1 MANRSSPAYRTKRPA
16 ASAGH
21 VPKGAQ
27 IAVLLKRPES
37 ASRLR
42 GAVLGTYLSFL
53 VILGAAAVV
62 GQAILA
68 LCGARRWSHLA
79 PAVGIAAL
87 LPIAWAT
94 VRLPGR
100 GTAALIAIAVAAA
113 ASALFLR
120 SRVEELGAAL
130 RAGVPVAI
138 AGALAASLPFFVAGR
153 FGILGTGLDPDMS
166 QHLLTAA
173 RLADGHGARL
183 VSAGYPLGP
192 HSVVVAVSA
201 LGPSLVHAFDGL
213 ALAGAVAS
221 CLVPLA
227 ILSRLDRVSRIAGC
241 LLTGLAYM
249 AASYLVQGAF
259 KESLEALFV
268 LAFAVG
274 LHLLA
279 RRELTPATAPRVL
292 RAAPLAVLAI
302 GAVYSYSFPG
312 LLWLVLAAAIWA
324 AAELWLRL
332 RDESLAAAV
341 VAARRSAVAA
351 AGAVAIV
358 AVVGAPEVGR
368 MIDFASFQ
376 TFNPKG
382 PGLGNLFNRLS
393 PLEALGIWPSGDFR
407 VEPGGGFA
415 PAIVFWLG
423 SALAAVALA
432 WGLWWW
438 LRRRELAV
446 PSALA
451 AAALLVLYGLV
462 AGTPY
467 QEAKAIA
474 IAAPPA
480 MLVAVRP
487 LLEAVPARRASG
499 RARLAGL
506 AALAFV
512 LAAAGSSALA
522 LVNGP
527 VGPATYTPALTDL
540 RDSLG
545 KRSVLVLASPRFLAD
560 EHGRDYLVWEL
571 RGGRICVAAQRPTSA
586 RPPPAGVSRV
596 IASSPTAAPPF
607 AGLRLERRAGQYTV
621 WVRRPLPAGVGRC
634 PLIAPGGARANPA
647 SD

>member
-1 MANRSSPAYRTKRPA
+1 
-16 ASAGH
+16 
-21 VPKGAQ
+21 
-27 IAVLLKRPES
+27 
-37 ASRLR
+37 
-42 GAVLGTYLSFL
+42 VLGTYLSFL
-53 VILGAAAVV
+53 LILGAAALA

-79 PAVGIAAL
+79 PAVGLGAV

-100 GTAALIAIAVAAA
+100 GTAALIAIAVVAAV
-113 ASALFLR
+113 SALFLWGR
-120 SRVEELGAAL
+120 AEDLGAAL
-130 RAGVPVAI
+130 RAGVPVAL
-138 AGALAASLPFFVAGR
+138 AAAVAASLPFFVAGR

-183 VSAGYPLGP
+183 VNAGYPLGP
-192 HSVVVAVSA
+192 HSIVVAVSA
-201 LGPSLVHAFDGL
+201 LGPSLVHGFDGL
-213 ALAGAVAS
+213 ALAVAVAS
-221 CLVPLA
+221 CLAPLA
-227 ILSRLDRVSRIAGC
+227 ILSRLDPVRRIGGC

-279 RRELTPATAPRVL
+279 RGELTPPTAPRML
-292 RAAPLAVLAI
+292 GAAPLAVLAI

-332 RDESLAAAV
+332 RDGTLAGAV
-341 VAARRSAVAA
+341 AAARRSAAAA

-358 AVVGAPEVGR
+358 AVGAAPEVGR
-368 MIDFASFQ
+368 MVDFASFQ

-415 PAIVFWLG
+415 PAIAFWLG
-423 SALAAVALA
+423 SALAAAALA
-432 WGLWWW
+432 WGVWWW

-487 LLEAVPARRASG
+487 LLEAASARRASA
-499 RARLAGL
+499 RARLAAL

-512 LAAAGSSALA
+512 LAAAASSALSLA
-522 LVNGP
+522 NGP

-540 RDSLG
+540 RHSLG
-545 KRSVLVLASPRFLAD
+545 KRSVLVLATPGFLAD

-571 RGGRICVAAQRPTSA
+571 RGGRICVAVEGRASA
-586 RPPPAGVSRV
+586 GPPPARVSRV
-596 IASSPTAAPPF
+596 ITSSPGAAPPF
-607 AGLRLERRAGQYTV
+607 AGLRLERRAGPYTV
-621 WVRRPLPAGVGRC
+621 WVRRPPPAGVGHC

>member
-1 MANRSSPAYRTKRPA
+1 
-16 ASAGH
+16 
-21 VPKGAQ
+21 
-27 IAVLLKRPES
+27 
-37 ASRLR
+37 
-42 GAVLGTYLSFL
+42 VLGTYLSFL
-53 VILGAAAVV
+53 LILGAAALT

-68 LCGARRWSHLA
+68 LCGARRWSQLA
-79 PAVGIAAL
+79 PAVGLAAL

-100 GTAALIAIAVAAA
+100 GTTALIAIAVVAAI
-113 ASALFLR
+113 SAVLVWG
-120 SRVEELGAAL
+120 RVEDLGAAL

-138 AGALAASLPFFVAGR
+138 AAAVAASLPFFVAGR

-192 HSVVVAVSA
+192 HSIVVAVSA
-201 LGPSLVHAFDGL
+201 LGPSLVHGFDGL
-213 ALAGAVAS
+213 ALAVAVAS
-221 CLVPLA
+221 CLAPLA
-227 ILSRLDRVSRIAGC
+227 ILSRLDTVPRIAGC

-279 RRELTPATAPRVL
+279 RGGLTPATAPRVL

-332 RDESLAAAV
+332 GDGPLAGAV
-341 VAARRSAVAA
+341 AAARRSAPAA

-358 AVVGAPEVGR
+358 AVVAAPEVGR

-382 PGLGNLFNRLS
+382 LGLGNLFNRLS

-415 PAIVFWLG
+415 PAIAFWLG
-423 SALAAVALA
+423 SALAAAALA

-438 LRRRELAV
+438 LRRREVAV

-480 MLVAVRP
+480 MLVAV
-487 LLEAVPARRASG
+487 PARRASA
-499 RARLAGL
+499 RARLAAL

-512 LAAAGSSALA
+512 LAAGGSSALA
-522 LVNGP
+522 LANGP
-527 VGPATYTPALTDL
+527 VGPATYTPALTHL
-540 RDSLG
+540 RHSLG
-545 KRSVLVLASPRFLAD
+545 KRSVLILATPGFLAD

-571 RGGRICVAAQRPTSA
+571 RGGRVCVAAEGRASA
-586 RPPPAGVSRV
+586 GPPPAGVSRV
-596 IASSPTAAPPF
+596 ITSAPTAAPPF
-607 AGLRLERRAGQYTV
+607 AGLRLERRAGPYSV
-621 WVRRPLPAGVGRC
+621 WVRRPLPAGLGRC

>member
-1 MANRSSPAYRTKRPA
+1 M
-16 ASAGH
+16 
-21 VPKGAQ
+21 
-27 IAVLLKRPES
+27 
-37 ASRLR
+37 
-42 GAVLGTYLSFL
+42 LGTYLSL
-53 VILGAAAVV
+53 LLILGAAAVL
-62 GQAILA
+62 GQAIFA
-68 LCGARRWSHLA
+68 LCGSRSWSHLA
-79 PAVGIAAL
+79 PAVGLAAL
-87 LPIAWAT
+87 CPIAWAT

-100 GTAALIAIAVAAA
+100 GTAALIAIAVVAA
-113 ASALFLR
+113 ASALMLR
-120 SRVEELGAAL
+120 GRVGDLGASL
-130 RAGVPVAI
+130 RTGVPVAL
-138 AGALAASLPFFVAGR
+138 AAAVAASLPFFVAAR

-183 VSAGYPLGP
+183 ISAGYPLGP
-192 HSVVVAVSA
+192 HSIVVAVSA
-201 LGPSLVHAFDGL
+201 LGPSLVHGFDGL
-213 ALAGAVAS
+213 ALAVAIAS
-221 CLVPLA
+221 CLAPLA
-227 ILSRLDRVSRIAGC
+227 ILAPLDPGRRIAGC

-274 LHLLA
+274 LHRLA
-279 RRELTPATAPRVL
+279 RGELTSPSAPRAL

-302 GAVYSYSFPG
+302 GAVYAYSFPG
-312 LLWLVLAAAIWA
+312 LLWLALAAAIWA
-324 AAELWLRL
+324 AGEIALRL
-332 RDESLAAAV
+332 RDGTLAGATTTARGAAT
-341 VAARRSAVAA
+341 AAS
-351 AGAVAIV
+351 GAVAIV
-358 AVVGAPEVGR
+358 AVVAAPEVGR
-368 MIDFASFQ
+368 MVDFAGFQ

-382 PGLGNLFNRLS
+382 SGLGNLFNRLS

-415 PAIVFWLG
+415 PAIAFWLG
-423 SALAAVALA
+423 SALAAAALA

-446 PSALA
+446 PSALTA
-451 AAALLVLYGLV
+451 TALLVLYGLV

-474 IAAPPA
+474 IAASPA

-487 LLEAVPARRASG
+487 LLEAVPARAEG
-499 RARLAGL
+499 ARARVGAL

-522 LVNGP
+522 LANGP

-540 RDSLG
+540 RHSLG
-545 KRSVLVLASPRFLAD
+545 KRSVLVLAAPELLAD

-571 RGGRICVAAQRPTSA
+571 RGGRVCVAPEGRASS

-596 IASSPTAAPPF
+596 ITSNPTASPPF
-607 AGLRLERRAGQYTV
+607 AGLRLERRAGPYAV
-621 WVRRPLPAGVGRC
+621 WVRRPLPGGDGRC